1 MHAADPVDRRATRRS
16 AQGLRDQRTPIAPA
30 GAATSASS
38 CGGERALAGS
48 HNLTGAGS
56 RIECTAAELAAADD
70 STWSQIGAFLGI
82 ALALLAATGW
92 PIEWLAAAVGG

>member
-48 HNLTGAGS
+48 HNLTGAGE
-56 RIECTAAELAAADD
+56 RIECTAAELTAADD
-70 STWSQIGAFLGI
+70 SSMLEEVLACVGI
-82 ALALLAATGW
+82 AMSM
-92 PIEWLAAAVGG
+92 AAAVWG